1 MDLII
6 ELVPPCE
13 LYSQNN
19 LLIAYHLLSG
29 EVGFQK
35 VKALDFN
42 HRLQATLNPG
52 ELFKDRML
60 KYFCSV

>member
-19 LLIAYHLLSG
+19 LLIAYRLLSG
-29 EVGFQK
+29 DVGFQN
-35 VKALDFN
+35 VKALDLYQ
-42 HRLQATLNPG
+42 RLQVDKSTL
-52 ELFKDRML
+52 
-60 KYFCSV
+60 